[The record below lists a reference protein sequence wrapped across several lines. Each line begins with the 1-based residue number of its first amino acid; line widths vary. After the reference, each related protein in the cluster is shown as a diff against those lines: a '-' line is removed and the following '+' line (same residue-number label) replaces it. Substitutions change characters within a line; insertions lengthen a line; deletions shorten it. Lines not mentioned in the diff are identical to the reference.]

1 MTRSYRLPLTQAAI
15 LLGAVVLA
23 SCRDRKSDAYGN
35 FEATEVTV
43 AAEVGGRLL
52 QLAVEE
58 GDRVAKG
65 TLVGAVDTIPLTLE
79 RREVAARRAA
89 GASRARE
96 ANAAIAA
103 LDVQRTIAE
112 RDLSRT
118 ERMLRESAATAQQGD
133 RAEREV
139 RVTREQLAGARAARG
154 TAAQEVAAL
163 DARVALI
170 DDRIAR
176 SRVVSPLDGTVLARY
191 AEPGEFVQS
200 GQPLFKLASLDSL
213 TLRAYVTGA
222 QLAGLRLGQ
231 EVKVAVDG
239 GPDSIRTLPGRVTWI
254 ASAAEFTP
262 TPIQTREER
271 ADQVYAVKVAVA
283 NTGGVLRIG
292 MPGELILDAKD
303 QEK

>member
-1 MTRSYRLPLTQAAI
+1 MTVSYRLPLTQAAI
-15 LLGAVVLA
+15 LLGAAALA
-23 SCRDRKSDAYGN
+23 SCRDQKADAYGN

-52 QLAVEE
+52 KLAVEE
-58 GDRVAKG
+58 GDRVSKG
-65 TLVGAVDTIPLTLE
+65 AVVGVVDTIPLILE
-79 RREVAARRAA
+79 RRAVAARRAA

-96 ANAAIAA
+96 ASATIAA

-163 DARVALI
+163 DAQVALI
-170 DDRIAR
+170 DDRLAR
-176 SRVVSPLDGTVLARY
+176 SRIVSPLDGTVLARY

-213 TLRAYVTGA
+213 TFRAYVSGA
-222 QLAGLRLGQ
+222 QLTGLRLGQ
-231 EVKVAVDG
+231 EVKVAVDRA
-239 GPDSIRTLPGRVTWI
+239 DSIATLPGRVTWI
-254 ASAAEFTP
+254 SSAAEFTP

-271 ADQVYAVKVAVA
+271 ADQVYAVKIAVNNA
-283 NTGGVLRIG
+283 GGVLKIG
-292 MPGELILDAKD
+292 MPGELMFG
-303 QEK
+303 QEVEPE

>member
-1 MTRSYRLPLTQAAI
+1 MQAAI
-15 LLGAVVLA
+15 LGAVTLA
-23 SCRDRKSDAYGN
+23 ACRDRKSDAYGN

-58 GDRVAKG
+58 GDRVTKG

-96 ANAAIAA
+96 ANATIAA

-163 DARVALI
+163 DAQVALI

-200 GQPLFKLASLDSL
+200 GQPLLKLASLDSL
-213 TLRAYVTGA
+213 TFRAYVTGA

-231 EVKVAVDG
+231 DVKVAVDG

-271 ADQVYAVKVAVA
+271 ADQVYAVKVAVG
-283 NTGGVLRIG
+283 NTGGVLKIG

-303 QEK
+303 QENE